1 MSHSA
6 GRYQWSVSTHML
18 PGSIGVMTQ
27 APLKVGG
34 MYAVSPKKD
43 CPHLTPEYLETDL
56 AAYSAVTMTSP
67 CTSCDNRGENWCCL
81 KCASVLCSRFVKGHM
96 LAHYEE
102 VHHALAISFS
112 DLSFWCYLCDSY
124 VESPQLSTLLRH
136 FQTVKFGE
144 DIEQVVSSLQSLKVE
159 EAKEEEKKE
168 EKKEEPAS
176 KPQLRLCL
184 DLQKLEN
191 SRSLGS
197 PWKKYASKSKQEPS
211 SALPSWLALT
221 RYILLF
227 YIRSEQRWY
236 QRFCRNP

>member
-168 EKKEEPAS
+168 EPAS
-176 KPQLRLCL
+176 KPTAAPMPRPPETGEQPVSG
-184 DLQKLEN
+184 KSLEEICEQIKVGTFKRITFMAGAN
-191 SRSLGS
+191 EVYSL
-197 PWKKYASKSKQEPS
+197 
-211 SALPSWLALT
+211 
-221 RYILLF
+221 IL
-227 YIRSEQRWY
+227 Y
-236 QRFCRNP
+236 QV